1 MMKATDKHTLSYY
14 MTSFFKKYLPGQK
27 NLSPN
32 TIRAYADAFKL
43 LLIYCE
49 EEKGIKSDRLK
60 LENIDR
66 ELVSG
71 FLDWLEEIRGCKTT
85 TRNQRLIALHSFC
98 RYVQKISPE
107 NMDNLQ
113 SVIQIDYKKSKKA
126 IVPYLTE
133 KQMKLL
139 LAQPD
144 GNTWQLFRDKV
155 MLAVLYDTGAR
166 VQELCDLRIKDV
178 RLESPAVITLT
189 GKGNKVRQVPIMSGT
204 QKLLKIYLEKHKGNA
219 GIILVVNYEFRDRF
233 KPYKSLFELCEQGR
247 LLMVTTATQIASN
260 VPMTRPEA
268 LDMNAIAAQLATLPV
283 GASHQLL
290 LKRLRP
296 LP

>member
-1 MMKATDKHTLSYY
+1 
-14 MTSFFKKYLPGQK
+14 
-27 NLSPN
+27 
-32 TIRAYADAFKL
+32 
-43 LLIYCE
+43 
-49 EEKGIKSDRLK
+49 
-60 LENIDR
+60 
-66 ELVSG
+66 
-71 FLDWLEEIRGCKTT
+71 
-85 TRNQRLIALHSFC
+85 
-98 RYVQKISPE
+98 
-107 NMDNLQ
+107 MDNLQ

-219 GIILVVNYEFRDRF
+219 GISRGDNPLFVNQRGQKLSRWGVSHIIDKYVDMAKEKGLMTPVKDA
-233 KPYKSLFELCEQGR
+233 KFET
-247 LLMVTTATQIASN
+247 VYSAFNN
-260 VPMTRPEA
+260 VPKERVISPAYLGIKDA
-268 LDMNAIAAQLATLPV
+268 LSVQVRIAAFKV
-283 GASHQLL
+283 GKGQMTIDEAVAKYGSLTE
-290 LKRLRP
+290 
-296 LP
+296 